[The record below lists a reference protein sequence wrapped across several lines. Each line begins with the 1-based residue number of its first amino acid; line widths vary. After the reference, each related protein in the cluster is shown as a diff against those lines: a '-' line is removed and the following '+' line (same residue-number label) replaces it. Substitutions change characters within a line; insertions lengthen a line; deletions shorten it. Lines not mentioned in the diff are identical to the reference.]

1 MRFVKTLQETLFPNA
16 APQVLPW
23 GNLVAY
29 LLMTRPPFW
38 IQPFGDLVIC
48 CCVGWLQ
55 LLFRHFPCFAI
66 FYIKQ
71 CGFWQVNKN
80 REIAVIGAELL
91 LLEVTKYLL
100 LDSRYF
106 CNVCRSNGRD

>member
-1 MRFVKTLQETLFPNA
+1 MSTQIEQKNRTLSRHIP
-16 APQVLPW
+16 PLP
-23 GNLVAY
+23 A
-29 LLMTRPPFW
+29 TR
-38 IQPFGDLVIC
+38 QGKL
-48 CCVGWLQ
+48 GHYQ
-55 LLFRHFPCFAI
+55 
-66 FYIKQ
+66 
-71 CGFWQVNKN
+71 N